1 MDTNTDVI
9 VPESEE
15 IIATIA
21 NLYNKLLDIYK
32 TEFLELKSSI
42 NFSELLEFIK
52 SFPGVDSVSEAFLT
66 VMADP
71 NHKTYLTEIYQDFW
85 RDYQEHQEIYISF
98 KKQWSKIL
106 NFITNLEQQ
115 KKQNLI
121 FYVNNWL
128 DYLKQQSLLF
138 TNHEIIHE
146 TITTVGKNLL
156 NGVKNCLNDLVI
168 NNGYFNIKTNDLEA
182 FTIGKN
188 LATTPGKIVYQNDLM
203 ELIRYSH
210 TTEQVYKTPILII
223 PPCINKYYILDLS
236 NKNSLVQWL
245 VNQGFVVYMISWNN
259 PGAECANKEF
269 SDYVINGS
277 LQAVDVITKINSCQQ
292 IHAVGYCIGGTLLSC
307 MLSYMEQLKDPRIL
321 SATHFMSLLD
331 FSNLGDVSLFINEK
345 TLNLVDK
352 LMDKKGYFDGRLL
365 SMVFNALRPND
376 LIWPYLINNY
386 LLDKPLQAF
395 DILYWNSDPTNL
407 PANMYK
413 FYLRNMC
420 LKNLLCKPN
429 GINING
435 ISIDLNKVTTPVFSV
450 AGIKDHITP
459 WQSVYAGTQL
469 YGGSSQFIL
478 SSSGHV
484 KGLINPPSDN
494 KYSFKINIINK
505 KIPKNPQNWLK
516 NSTEHPGSW
525 WNYWK
530 NWLIKLSFD
539 KISANQSCSIVN
551 INNLKDA
558 PGDYVLK
565 KCK

>member
-71 NHKTYLTEIYQDFW
+71 NHKTYLAEIYQDFW

-121 FYVNNWL
+121 LYVNNWL
-128 DYLKQQSLLF
+128 DYLKQQSLLL

-146 TITTVGKNLL
+146 TINTLGKNLL
-156 NGVKNCLNDLVI
+156 NGVKNCLHDLVI

-277 LQAVDVITKINSCQQ
+277 LKAVDVITKINSCPQ

-345 TLNLVDK
+345 TLNLADK

-376 LIWPYLINNY
+376 LIWPYFINNY

-429 GINING
+429 GVNING

-516 NSTEHPGSW
+516 NSTEHSGSW

-530 NWLIKLSFD
+530 NWLTKLSFD

>member
-32 TEFLELKSSI
+32 NEFLELKSSI

-277 LQAVDVITKINSCQQ
+277 LKAVDVITKINSCQQ
-292 IHAVGYCIGGTLLSC
+292 IHTVGYCIGGTLLSC

-345 TLNLVDK
+345 TLNLADK

-530 NWLIKLSFD
+530 NWLTKLSFD

>member
-429 GINING
+429 GVNING